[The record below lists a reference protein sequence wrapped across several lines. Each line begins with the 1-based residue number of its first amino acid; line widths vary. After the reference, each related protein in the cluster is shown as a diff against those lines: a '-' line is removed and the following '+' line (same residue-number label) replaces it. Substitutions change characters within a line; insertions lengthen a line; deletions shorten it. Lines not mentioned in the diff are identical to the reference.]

1 MKGVTMKK
9 IATFLTVL
17 LLVGVTFAASQPVA
31 GKKFEFSTAF
41 SFTSF
46 KFSGDTEST
55 SVLSLPLRLGY
66 YLWKGLE
73 IESEL
78 IAMKFDDSDLA
89 YHLSGNLSYNFKAGQ
104 VVPFILVGAGFGNGF
119 SVGPLV
125 APASGASAFLINAG
139 AGVKIL
145 IGQSGAVRI
154 EYRFTRNRL
163 SQTEFEPETI
173 NSHQALIGVSLFF

>member
-1 MKGVTMKK
+1 MKK
-9 IATFLTVL
+9 IAAFLAVL

-31 GKKFEFSTAF
+31 GKKFEFGTSF
-41 SFTSF
+41 SFSSF
-46 KFSGDTEST
+46 KFSGDTDST
-55 SVLSLPLRLGY
+55 SVLSLPLRIGY

-73 IESEL
+73 IEPEL
-78 IAMKFDDSDLA
+78 MAMKFEDSDFA

-104 VVPFILVGAGFGNGF
+104 VVPFILGGAGFGNGF

-125 APASGASAFLINAG
+125 EGASGVRAFLINAG

-163 SQTEFEPETI
+163 SEPGFEPETL
-173 NSHQALIGVSLFF
+173 NSHQVFMGLSLFF

>member
-1 MKGVTMKK
+1 MKK

-17 LLVGVTFAASQPVA
+17 LLVGVTYATSQPAA

-46 KFSGDTEST
+46 KFSADTEST
-55 SVLSLPLRLGY
+55 TILSLPLRIGY
-66 YLWKGLE
+66 FLWQGLE
-73 IESEL
+73 IETEL
-78 IAMKFDDSDLA
+78 MAMKFDDSDLG

-104 VVPFILVGAGFGNGF
+104 VVPFILGGAGFGNGF
-119 SVGPLV
+119 SAGPLV
-125 APASGASAFLINAG
+125 EGGTGVRAFLINAG

-163 SQTEFEPETI
+163 SETGFEPETI
-173 NSHQALIGVSLFF
+173 NSHQIFMGLSLFF

>member
-31 GKKFEFSTAF
+31 GKKFEFGTSF
-41 SFTSF
+41 SFSSY
-46 KFSGDTEST
+46 KFSGDTDS
-55 SVLSLPLRLGY
+55 SSALSLPLRIGY
-66 YLWKGLE
+66 YFWEGLE
-73 IESEL
+73 IEPEL
-78 IAMKFDDSDLA
+78 MAMKFSNDLA
-89 YHLSGNLSYNFKAGQ
+89 YHLSGNLSYNFRAGQ
-104 VVPFILVGAGFGNGF
+104 VVPFILGGAGFGNGF

-125 APASGASAFLINAG
+125 EGASGARAFLINAG

-163 SQTEFEPETI
+163 SGTGFVTETI
-173 NSHQALIGVSLFF
+173 NSHQAFMGLSLFF